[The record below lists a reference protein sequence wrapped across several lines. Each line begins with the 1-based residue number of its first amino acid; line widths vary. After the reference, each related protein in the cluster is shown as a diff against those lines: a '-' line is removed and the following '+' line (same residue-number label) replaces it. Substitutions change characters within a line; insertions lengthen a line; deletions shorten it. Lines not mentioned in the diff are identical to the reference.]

1 MRKQKIIHGIFLSLT
16 LLFSLVFLMPLLFT
30 VMNSFKP
37 YNDIISNFFALPK
50 KIDFAIYKETWEVLN
65 MGKMF
70 ANTLLY
76 SASTTIVCAV
86 ITPMAA
92 YKLGR
97 VKNKLSSFLTVLFV
111 IPIMIPFTVYCVPL
125 STLMG
130 KMGISNTRIGYIFA
144 SIGLSVPF
152 CTHVVKS
159 FVDTVPLEIEE
170 CAQVDGAKPMRV
182 FFSIVYPLL
191 TPAISTVSIVTA
203 VSTWCD
209 LVVCKILASS
219 SENLLNI
226 QMKLFTRFSSNASDW
241 THAFPAIVITCV
253 PTIAIFLIMQ
263 KKVIAGVSAGAVKG

>member
-1 MRKQKIIHGIFLSLT
+1 MRKQKFIQGVFLT
-16 LLFSLVFLMPLLFT
+16 IVLLFSLAFLMPLLLS

-37 YNDIISNFFALPK
+37 YNEIISNFFSMPQS
-50 KIDFAIYKETWEVLN
+50 IDFAIYAETWQVLN
-65 MGKMF
+65 MGQMF
-70 ANTLLY
+70 SNTLLY
-76 SASTTIVCAV
+76 AATTTVVCAV
-86 ITPMAA
+86 LTPMAA

-97 VKNKLSSFLTVLFV
+97 VQNKVSSFLTLLFV
-111 IPIMIPFTVYCVPL
+111 VPIMVPFTVYCVPL
-125 STLMG
+125 SALMG
-130 KMGISNTRIGYIFA
+130 KMGISNTKAGYIIA

-152 CTHVVKS
+152 CTHVVKA

-182 FFSIVYPLL
+182 FFNIVYPLL
-191 TPAISTVSIVTA
+191 IPAISTVSIVTA

-219 SENLLNI
+219 SESMLNI
-226 QMKLFTRFSSNASDW
+226 QMKPYTRFSSNASDW
-241 THAFPAIVITCV
+241 SHAFPAIVITCI